1 MGWGVA
7 GPGKGWD
14 ISRGGPGRRAGEAA
28 VCPCR
33 WEAGWGEPSC
43 LSRLRGPHCSSEIP
57 ELANHS
63 ANSWLFPASPTTG
76 RASCSDKTAL
86 GQLSF
91 GRLVLPCLPIYL
103 VTRMRR
109 QVWTCHSITLPAWNA
124 ASNTISDQTPRPLP
138 IVCLCPFLPESVKIM
153 FSLFIIKQ
161 MLICFNL

>member
-1 MGWGVA
+1 M
-7 GPGKGWD
+7 
-14 ISRGGPGRRAGEAA
+14 
-28 VCPCR
+28 
-33 WEAGWGEPSC
+33 
-43 LSRLRGPHCSSEIP
+43 P

-109 QVWTCHSITLPAWNA
+109 QVWTCHSITLPVWNA
-124 ASNTISDQTPRPLP
+124 SSTTISDQTLRPTP
-138 IVCLCPFLPESVKIM
+138 
-153 FSLFIIKQ
+153 SLFVFATVCILPLK
-161 MLICFNL
+161 LINLSHQIVIGLNRLILIVVV

>member
-1 MGWGVA
+1 M
-7 GPGKGWD
+7 
-14 ISRGGPGRRAGEAA
+14 
-28 VCPCR
+28 
-33 WEAGWGEPSC
+33 
-43 LSRLRGPHCSSEIP
+43 P

-161 MLICFNL
+161 MLICFNLWVVFDLQASSSIGGGFMKAKVGAWWWWWSPLS